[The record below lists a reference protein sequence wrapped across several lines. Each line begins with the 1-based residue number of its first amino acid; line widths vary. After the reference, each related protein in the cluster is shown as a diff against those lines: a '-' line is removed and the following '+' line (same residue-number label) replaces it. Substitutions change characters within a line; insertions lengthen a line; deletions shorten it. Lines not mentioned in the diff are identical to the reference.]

1 MLGVDAAKMERERE
15 RERERE
21 KESQAKVICMIIYIN
36 EVIELP
42 EQNRSTA
49 DFSLPE
55 LQ

>member
-1 MLGVDAAKMERERE
+1 MLGVDAAKME